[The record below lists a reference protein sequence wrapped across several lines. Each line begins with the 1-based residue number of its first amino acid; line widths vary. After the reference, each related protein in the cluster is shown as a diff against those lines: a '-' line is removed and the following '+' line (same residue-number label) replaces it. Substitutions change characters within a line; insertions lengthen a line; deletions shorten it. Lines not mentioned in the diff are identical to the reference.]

1 MKTTRSRLRA
11 LSVVL
16 SLGALAACAT
26 EAETETERGGAPSPR
41 SPDDAAELAA
51 ASDTAGVERGE
62 SETTASVGEALTAVP
77 SVAEVLAAVPPGA
90 TPYRGVNLSGADFG
104 SALPGKEWVDYV
116 FPPTS
121 EVDYYLG
128 KGMNTFRVGFQWERL
143 QRSAKGSFDAT
154 YASKLDALVR
164 YATTKGGYVVL
175 NPQNFARYYGQPVG
189 SAAVPNAVFS
199 DLWRR
204 LAAKYKGN
212 ARVLF
217 GLVNEPNTMPTE
229 QWVGAANAAIV
240 AIRKAGAS
248 NVVLAPGN
256 AWTGAHS
263 WYDSWYGTSN
273 AVAMLAVK
281 DPGNNTLFEAHQYL
295 DSDSSGSSAT
305 CVSSTIGR
313 QRLAPFVK
321 WLRANNKRGFVGELA
336 GARNATCY
344 AAVKDMLTYVA
355 GQSDVLVGWA
365 WWGGGPWWGEYRFT
379 LEPLAGVDRPQMGV
393 IAPFLASP
401 RP

>member
-1 MKTTRSRLRA
+1 MKNTRSRLRA
-11 LSVVL
+11 LSLVV
-16 SLGALAACAT
+16 SLGALTACAT
-26 EAETETERGGAPSPR
+26 ETGTDTPAAPSPGA
-41 SPDDAAELAA
+41 PDDAAESAA
-51 ASDTAGVERGE
+51 EPETAEPEIAE
-62 SETTASVGEALTAVP
+62 SAAEALTAAP
-77 SVAEVLAAVPPGA
+77 SVAQVLAAVPAGA

-143 QRSAKGSFDAT
+143 QRTAKGSFDAA

-164 YATTKGGYVVL
+164 YATAKGGYVVL
-175 NPQNFARYYGQPVG
+175 NPQNFARYYGQTVG
-189 SAAVPNAVFS
+189 SAAVPNAVFA

-217 GLVNEPNTMPTE
+217 GLVNEPSSMPTE
-229 QWVGAANAAIV
+229 QWVGAANAAV
-240 AIRKAGAS
+240 AAIRRAGAS

-256 AWTGAHS
+256 GWTGAHS

-281 DPGNNTLFEAHQYL
+281 DPGNNVLFEAHQYL
-295 DSDSSGSSAT
+295 DSDSSGSSAK

-321 WLRANNKRGFVGELA
+321 WLRANGKRGFVGELA

-393 IAPFLASP
+393 IAPFLPAP
-401 RP
+401 RH